1 MDQAVVSDNMQ
12 DFMKIVIFRV
22 NDEDYGIDVSIVNS
36 IERMVDVTRVPNVS
50 DYIIGVMNLRG
61 SVVPLVDLRKR
72 FGLDSLD
79 YNDETRTIV
88 VKLAEIEVGIVVD
101 SCSDVTDI
109 KKSEIE
115 PPPTVIGDVESAY
128 IQGVTKLDKR
138 LIILL
143 DMEKTL
149 KDV

>member
-1 MDQAVVSDNMQ
+1 MDQVAESDNLL
-12 DFMKIVIFRV
+12 DFLKIVIFRV
-22 NDEDYGIDVSIVNS
+22 NDEDYGIDVTTVSS

-88 VKLAEIEVGIVVD
+88 IKLAEIEVGIVVD

-109 KKSEIE
+109 KKSDIE
-115 PPPTVIGDVESAY
+115 PPPTVIGDIESAY

-138 LIILL
+138 LVILL